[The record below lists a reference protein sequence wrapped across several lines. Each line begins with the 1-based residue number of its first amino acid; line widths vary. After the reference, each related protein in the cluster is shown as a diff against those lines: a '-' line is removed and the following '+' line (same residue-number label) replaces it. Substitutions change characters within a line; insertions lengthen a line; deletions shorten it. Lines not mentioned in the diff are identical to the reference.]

1 MIKVI
6 TRILAVIGLFSI
18 LYRINLI
25 NRYRWDYGKMVSLL
39 NALSRTY
46 SLSCLLP
53 IKTTKFQK
61 RVNNLLIVFW
71 ICFGTVIILK
81 LVEVILEKK

>member
-6 TRILAVIGLFSI
+6 TPILAVIGLFSI

-53 IKTTKFQK
+53 IKTTKFQNELPYMAFG
-61 RVNNLLIVFW
+61 VTIFIFLNLH
-71 ICFGTVIILK
+71 
-81 LVEVILEKK
+81 